1 MDTIE
6 VTLNESDMSDFLS
19 EGLTPEQTRLAI
31 SQYCQAYRALI
42 EGAYRGVEVTVEAG
56 PTPMGTVIRVDGMTH
71 DYGEVGETI
80 EVVTNLA
87 DRLVNDWSWLN
98 V

>member
-19 EGLTPEQTRLAI
+19 EGMTPEQTRLAI

-42 EGAYRGVEVTVEAG
+42 EEVYPGVEVTVEAG
-56 PTPMGTVIRVDGMTH
+56 PTPMGTVIRVDGTTH
-71 DYGEVGETI
+71 AYGDLVDDTI
-80 EVVTNLA
+80 EVVTSLA
-87 DRLVNDWSWLN
+87 ERIIQMRGAR
-98 V
+98 